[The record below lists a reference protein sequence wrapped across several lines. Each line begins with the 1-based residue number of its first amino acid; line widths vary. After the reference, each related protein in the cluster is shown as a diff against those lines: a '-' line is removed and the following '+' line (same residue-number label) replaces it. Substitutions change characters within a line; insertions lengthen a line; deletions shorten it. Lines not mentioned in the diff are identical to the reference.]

1 MWLWVRGEERPTER
15 RAPIVPADARALVGA
30 GVRITVED
38 APRRVFP
45 IGAYAD
51 AGCAVAPPGSWVDA
65 DPDVVVV
72 GLKELPA
79 EPAALRHR
87 HVLFGHAFM
96 GQPGAPEL
104 LRRFA
109 AGGGTLLD
117 LEYLVDDR
125 GRRLAAFGHWAGYT
139 GAALAVLALRG
150 RLPVPLEPG
159 SRAELDARL
168 RPEPGDDRPTVLV
181 IGARGRSGRGAQAAL
196 AVAGLTPTTWD
207 TADTVPLD
215 RPALL
220 GHDALVNV
228 VFNTQPRPAFV
239 RPEDLDD
246 PGRRLRL
253 ICDVTC
259 DVGAPEN
266 LLPIYDTVTEW
277 KHPVRRLRAEPVLDL
292 IAIDNLP
299 SLLPAE
305 ASTAFSADLRP
316 LLLTLDDGAPWR
328 RARGTYDDALAA
340 MDLAIPPKLS
350 DPGTTVASPT

>member
-1 MWLWVRGEERPTER
+1 MWLWVRGEVRPTER
-15 RAPIVPADARALVGA
+15 RAPVVPADARRLVDA
-30 GVRITVED
+30 GVRVTVEES
-38 APRRVFP
+38 PRRAFG
-45 IGAYAD
+45 IEEYAA
-51 AGCAVAPPGSWVDA
+51 AGCAVAPYGSWVDA

-87 HVLFGHAFM
+87 HVLFGHAFK
-96 GQPGAPEL
+96 GQPDAPDL

-117 LEYLVDDR
+117 LEYLVDDA

-159 SRAELDARL
+159 TRAELDDRL
-168 RPEPGDDRPTVLV
+168 RPRPGDEDPTVLV
-181 IGARGRSGRGAQAAL
+181 IGARGRSGRGAVAAL
-196 AVAGLTPTTWD
+196 AVAGLTPTSWD
-207 TADTVPLD
+207 QVHTRVLD

-220 GHDALVNV
+220 AHDALVNV
-228 VFNTQPRPAFV
+228 VFTRAPAPPFV
-239 RPEDLDD
+239 RPADLDD
-246 PGRRLRL
+246 PARRLRL
-253 ICDVTC
+253 VCDVTC
-259 DVGAPEN
+259 DVGSPAN
-266 LLPIYDTVTEW
+266 LLPIYDTVTDW
-277 KHPVRRLRAEPVLDL
+277 QQPVRRLRDDPVCDL

-305 ASTAFSADLRP
+305 ASTAFSADLLP

-328 RARGTYDDALAA
+328 RARRTYDDAVSL
-340 MDLAIPPKLS
+340 
-350 DPGTTVASPT
+350 V